1 MANLRDKQAQLKML
15 KEKNTELA
23 KQKKL
28 EKEIE
33 DMGARNVA
41 NAKQRVVAAKERATF
56 KNDRK

>member
-1 MANLRDKQAQLKML
+1 MANLRDKQTELKML

-33 DMGARNVA
+33 DMGARNLA
-41 NAKQRVVAAKERATF
+41 NAKQRVVA
-56 KNDRK
+56 